1 VGTDVGSSYFEGV
14 FGPLKSTL
22 VKELKINS
30 MSRTHDDVR
39 AGTDTQTPNMV
50 P

>member
-1 VGTDVGSSYFEGV
+1 MYSSYFEGV

-30 MSRTHDDVR
+30 ELLSVTC
-39 AGTDTQTPNMV
+39 T
-50 P
+50 